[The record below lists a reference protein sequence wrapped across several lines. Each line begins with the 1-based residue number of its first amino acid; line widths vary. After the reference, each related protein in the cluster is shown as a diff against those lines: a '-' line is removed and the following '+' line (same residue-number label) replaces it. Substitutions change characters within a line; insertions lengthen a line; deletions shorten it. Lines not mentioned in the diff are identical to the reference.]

1 MSKRIA
7 NKKMAEEAKKM
18 KRHHENIEN
27 QESLDKD
34 EIEELL
40 HRKAVKFIELFH
52 KSFYKFQE
60 NRIKKEE
67 VSANSGLESTD
78 GAMSDI
84 VKKIVARIRSL
95 INLDREV

>member
-7 NKKMAEEAKKM
+7 NEKMAEEAKKM
-18 KRHHENIEN
+18 KTHENIEN

-52 KSFYKFQE
+52 KSFNKFQE
-60 NRIKKEE
+60 NRMKKEE

-78 GAMSDI
+78 GAISDI
-84 VKKIVARIRSL
+84 VKKIVAIIRSL